1 MFSNYICEHTVG
13 TTKPLRPSQCSSF
26 SSGRGGGL
34 LCCTKRRAE
43 NMLRAKI
50 QIRKRLTMLRM
61 SERRSNG
68 LDLAQ
73 NSFWR
78 RRILPGR
85 TPTYEKDDLCECLA
99 VQMNSKLGY
108 AYARHHER
116 MLCSAPNQGCARNT
130 CVSPAKR
137 MAAEASTGNMTNF
150 WCFRR

>member
-1 MFSNYICEHTVG
+1 MDSGVG
-13 TTKPLRPSQCSSF
+13 THGCHCACVYMKNVLRKICVRKASWAYE
-26 SSGRGGGL
+26 
-34 LCCTKRRAE
+34 LCCTKGSAE
-43 NMLRAKI
+43 SMPRAKI
-50 QIRKRLTMLRM
+50 QIGERLTMLRM

-130 CVSPAKR
+130 YVSPAKR

-150 WCFRR
+150 